1 MKSLLLMGAVIVIF
15 SENVACVKFRITELK
30 SEKVDLLDKITV
42 LLTEQS
48 FLHPYFLNFLYKRI
62 CAIEIYLQQMGL
74 PHWSGQNM
82 GTCTLVMSGMVK
94 WGNSL

>member
-15 SENVACVKFRITELK
+15 SENVACVKFRVTELR

-42 LLTEQS
+42 LLTEQC

-62 CAIEIYLQQMGL
+62 CAIEIYYSRWVCLTGL
-74 PHWSGQNM
+74 DRTWAPVH
-82 GTCTLVMSGMVK
+82 
-94 WGNSL
+94 